1 MLLERTL
8 GSESSL
14 ESNSAPRVSSQLLRR
29 HAQAEYHFRTPESRR
44 LVELQAGLTE
54 VGLRLGDSG
63 EQSQLPG
70 GRGGGSRPQD
80 RDRKGQKGR
89 L

>member
-14 ESNSAPRVSSQLLRR
+14 EPNSAPRVSSQLLRR
-29 HAQAEYHFRTPESRR
+29 HAQAEYHFRTPASRQ
-44 LVELQAGLTE
+44 LQAGLTE